1 MGGSAALPRQ
11 EPDGEGARS
20 CTPARPSR
28 LPPHQSLRD
37 LQSPPAGGRG
47 LAAVGGRCGQV
58 GACTLPPSPPP
69 PTPSRALDLLSPRA
83 LQENVAAAETAA
95 KPGAGAGRGRRGR
108 ARRGSLT
115 GRGEQRQ
122 QQQQRRERPAPQPP
136 HGSFIILR
144 VQGLRRRAA
153 RRGLEEGRAGRRG
166 LREPR
171 AGAPGSRERGGSGA
185 RAGGCGDGG
194 REDARLSALR
204 PRPSRRGCGLG

>member
-28 LPPHQSLRD
+28 LPPHQSLTD

-58 GACTLPPSPPP
+58 GARTLPLP

-108 ARRGSLT
+108 AGRGSLT
-115 GRGEQRQ
+115 GRGEQRQQ

-136 HGSFIILR
+136 HGSLIILR
-144 VQGLRRRAA
+144 VRGLRRRAA
-153 RRGLEEGRAGRRG
+153 RRGREEGRAGRRG

-204 PRPSRRGCGLG
+204 TRPSRRGCGPG